1 MDWNSLKSEYIA
13 GGTSYRKLAEKYD
26 VPIGTLRRVAK
37 DGEWVK
43 LREQAEIESD
53 TKIIAA
59 VSTKN
64 AEKAKKVID
73 VANKLLD
80 KLSDTIDRLDVIDS
94 QSLKHYTSALKDLRD
109 IKGVKSDADMREQ
122 EARIKN
128 LEKQAMAE
136 EESRDIVVTLQSDL
150 EEYGQ

>member
-1 MDWNSLKSEYIA
+1 VDWNSLKSEYIA